1 MAAFGP
7 YRALLRL
14 PGTRWP
20 VVASAVGSLPI
31 GMYVLGIVLL
41 AREATGSFADAGR
54 VVGAFG
60 LANAVGAVAQ
70 GRLMDRLGQP
80 RVLRTAAGAHV
91 VALTAL
97 VVAAREGSPAWVL
110 GLCAAAGGL
119 SLPQVPAAMRS
130 LWSTLVADPD
140 QRQTAYALVA
150 IVFEVAV
157 VTAPAVVAVI
167 AAAAS
172 AEVAVLTA
180 AALALAGAVGFSV
193 TPGSRRWRG
202 EPHDVGWL
210 GPLAAPGMRTVFV
223 VLGAFGAALGV
234 LQVALPAFGAER
246 GSAEEGGLLLVALSG
261 GSLAGGLI
269 YGARPWPGSLT
280 RRLWSLMLGLGA
292 GCALLALADSYAT
305 LAVLLLLTG
314 LLVAP
319 VAVVGST
326 LLDTVAPPGTA
337 TEAFAV
343 MIMGIVA
350 GNAVG
355 NALAGAVVDSASY
368 EAAVL
373 SAAGLAALGAAITFV
388 LRRSLLMRSAR

>member
-1 MAAFGP
+1 MAGLGR
-7 YRALLRL
+7 YRALLML
-14 PGTRWP
+14 PGARWP

-31 GMYVLGIVLL
+31 GMYILGIVLL
-41 AREATGSFADAGR
+41 GREATGSFADAGR
-54 VVGAFG
+54 VAAAFG

-80 RVLRTAAGAHV
+80 RVLRTAAAAHT
-91 VALTAL
+91 VALAGL
-97 VVAAREGSPAWVL
+97 VVAAREGAPTWTLA
-110 GLCAAAGGL
+110 LCAAAGGA

-130 LWSTLVADPD
+130 LWGTLVSDPE
-140 QRQTAYALVA
+140 QRATAYALVA

-157 VTAPAVVAVI
+157 VTAPALVAAIAAVASPVVAVL
-167 AAAAS
+167 AAA
-172 AEVAVLTA
+172 VLA
-180 AALALAGAVGFSV
+180 FGGAVGFSA
-193 TPGSRRWRG
+193 TAGSRGWSG
-202 EPHDVGWL
+202 EPHEVGWL
-210 GPLAAPGMRTVFV
+210 GPVAAPGMRTVFL
-223 VLGAFGAALGV
+223 VLGAFGAAMGV

-246 GSAEEGGLLLVALSG
+246 GSAEEGGLLLAALSA

-269 YGARPWPGSLT
+269 YGSRPWPGSL
-280 RRLWSLMLGLGA
+280 RLRLVGLMIALGA
-292 GCALLALADSYAT
+292 GCALLAVPESYAA
-305 LAVLLLLTG
+305 LGLLLFVCG

-350 GNAVG
+350 GSAAG
-355 NALAGAVVDSASY
+355 NALAGAVVDAASY

-373 SAAGLAALGAAITFV
+373 CAAGLAALGAAITVV
-388 LRRSLLMRSAR
+388 LRRSLLAPSA